1 MIDSRRHVVGF
12 GSVVVLHLAIGW
24 ALMNGLA
31 RHVVEVIKTPLE
43 TRLIEEIKPPP
54 PPPERLPPPPKQIAP
69 PPSFVPPPEVSVTP
83 PPIAQ
88 PSITTTAVAPPPTQ
102 VTIAPAAPATPVAR
116 AATIDV
122 GSCERP
128 AYPAAASRAEATG
141 VTKIRFTIDANGRVV
156 KADVERPAGA
166 TREHRLLDRA
176 AVDALS
182 QCRFRPGTDE
192 NGRAIG
198 AFSVVDYVW
207 RLE

>member
-12 GSVVVLHLAIGW
+12 GSVVVPHLAIGW

-88 PSITTTAVAPPPTQ
+88 PSITTTAVAPPPTP
-102 VTIAPAAPATPVAR
+102 VTIAPAAPAAPIAR

-156 KADVERPAGA
+156 KAEVERPAGA

-192 NGRAIG
+192 NGRAVG
-198 AFSVVDYVW
+198 AYSVVDYVW